1 MTDTKK
7 LWKVLGGILL
17 VSFGILLFMGRQ
29 IYLTMPPIPAEVRT
43 TSGETLYTKADIQ
56 TGQKAVEAK
65 LDEIIGKQVSV
76 KQRAMRNRYA
86 HSPG

>member
-43 TSGETLYTKADIQ
+43 ANG
-56 TGQKAVEAK
+56 
-65 LDEIIGKQVSV
+65 
-76 KQRAMRNRYA
+76 
-86 HSPG
+86 